1 MSFFIDIQNEL
12 PTIPFSMDQLQGWT
26 KLALETKVQDAE
38 LTIRFIKSDEMTRLN
53 NQYRHKNNPTNVLSF
68 PSELPNEILAQLEIP
83 FIGDIIIC
91 PEVLLQESIDQNK
104 DLEFHWAHIVI
115 HGVLHLL
122 GYDHIDETDAHIM
135 QNLEI
140 QILEKLNFPNPYEQN
155 DHENIA

>member
-12 PTIPFSMDQLQGWT
+12 PTIPFSTDHLQRWAQ
-26 KLALETKVQDAE
+26 LALETNVQDAE
-38 LTIRFIKSDEMTRLN
+38 LTIRLIKSDEMCHLN

-68 PSELPNEILAQLEIP
+68 PSELPKEILAQLEVP

-122 GYDHIDETDAHIM
+122 GYDHIDETDAKTM
-135 QNLEI
+135 QTLEI
-140 QILEKLNFPNPYEQN
+140 QILEKFHFPNPYEQN
-155 DHENIA
+155 DNENIA